1 MLNSFTLDNN
11 STLKYN
17 SYFNLS
23 LNNLVNYFKNLKVS
37 MHEIFSLF
45 GFFTFLIIF
54 FQIIS
59 GVMLSFSLV
68 TEPML
73 IPLIRDEEDLEDLY
87 IDDFFWL
94 HERGVDLIFIFSY
107 IHLFRKLYL
116 NIFEIETESA
126 WKSGIFSFLI
136 FQVVVFLGLI
146 LCCTHL
152 SEITLTI
159 AANIFHTFFMF
170 KGKPYW
176 WIFTDKQL
184 NTDTVIRLAYAHYLA
199 AFYLAFLGV
208 LHGIDIHYDWKNES
222 FFDGLNIEMCWW
234 DEALSNELTNFFFV
248 LVIITFFFF

>member
-87 IDDFFWL
+87 IDDFF
-94 HERGVDLIFIFSY
+94 
-107 IHLFRKLYL
+107 
-116 NIFEIETESA
+116 
-126 WKSGIFSFLI
+126 
-136 FQVVVFLGLI
+136 
-146 LCCTHL
+146 
-152 SEITLTI
+152 
-159 AANIFHTFFMF
+159 
-170 KGKPYW
+170 
-176 WIFTDKQL
+176 
-184 NTDTVIRLAYAHYLA
+184 
-199 AFYLAFLGV
+199 
-208 LHGIDIHYDWKNES
+208 
-222 FFDGLNIEMCWW
+222 
-234 DEALSNELTNFFFV
+234 
-248 LVIITFFFF
+248 